1 MTASIP
7 ATASTDMLRLLTRA
21 SDQVLRVN
29 VDGITHEE
37 SLIQP
42 QPGGNCLNF
51 IVGHL
56 VCVYNNAL
64 PLLGQQPVL
73 PADRIGR
80 YDRGSQP
87 MTDSGEAMDFGELL
101 KAWREATKR
110 FDAGLADLSQEDLDR
125 KAPFSPGNNPD
136 ETVGSLL
143 GFVSFHQAYHVG
155 QTALSRRLI
164 GKPGAI
170 K

>member
-7 ATASTDMLRLLTRA
+7 ATADTGTLRLFARV

-29 VDGITHEE
+29 VEGITHAE
-37 SLIQP
+37 SRIQP
-42 QPGGNCLNF
+42 HPGGNCLNF

-73 PADRIGR
+73 PPDQIGR
-80 YDRGSQP
+80 YDRGSEP

-101 KAWREATKR
+101 TAWREATQR
-110 FDAGLADLSQEDLDR
+110 FDAGLASISPEVLEL
-125 KAPFSPGNNPD
+125 KAPFSPANNPD